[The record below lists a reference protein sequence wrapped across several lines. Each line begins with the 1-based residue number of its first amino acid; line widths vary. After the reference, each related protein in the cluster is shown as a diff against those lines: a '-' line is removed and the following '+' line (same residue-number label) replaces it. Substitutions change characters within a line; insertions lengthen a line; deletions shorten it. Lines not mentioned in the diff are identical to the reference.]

1 MSDACVIDAA
11 TLAHLKTWEGRS
23 EVVHDEIT
31 AAPVHSLACTLGAD
45 VAAQRGAALP
55 PLWHWLYFLACT
67 PGSELALDGTRR
79 SGLIPSVP
87 LPRRMWAGN
96 RVHWHSPLCIGDAAR
111 RESRVRSVTHKRGR
125 SGELVFVQVQHDIH
139 GPSGLAITE
148 EQDIVFRSAA
158 QPGDVP
164 AAPVKAATDAPW
176 QREVMPEA
184 ALLFRYSALTFN
196 GHRIHFDRDYTR
208 DVEGYPGLLVHGPL
222 IATLLADL
230 LRRHAPHKR
239 LDHFSFKALR
249 PTFDVNAFRVSGK
262 PAGTDRAVQLWAS
275 DHEGHVTMQ
284 ASAALAS

>member
-11 TLAHLKTWEGRS
+11 TLAHLKAWEGRS

-31 AAPVHSLACTLGAD
+31 DAPVHSLACTLGVD
-45 VAAQRGAALP
+45 VATQRGAALP
-55 PLWHWLYFLACT
+55 PLWHWLYFLAYT
-67 PGSELALDGTRR
+67 PESDLALDGTRR
-79 SGLIPSVP
+79 SGLIPPVP

-96 RVHWHSPLCIGDAAR
+96 RVQWHSPLRVGDTAR
-111 RESRVRSVTHKRGR
+111 RESRVRSVAHKFGR
-125 SGELVFVQVQHDIH
+125 SGELVFVQLQHDVY

-158 QPGDVP
+158 RSDEMS

-176 QREVMPEA
+176 QREVEPEA

-196 GHRIHFDRDYTR
+196 SHRIHFDRAYTR

-230 LRRHAPHKR
+230 VGRRAPHER
-239 LDHFSFKALR
+239 LHRFAFKALR
-249 PTFDVNAFRVSGK
+249 PTFDTSAFRVSGE
-262 PAGTDRAVQLWAS
+262 PGAERVVNLWAS
-275 DHEGHVTMQ
+275 DHEGHLTME
-284 ASAALAS
+284 ATAVLAP